1 MIPTWYL
8 IYQLVLVRLN
18 WVVLTYFLLV
28 NTFYLALLI
37 SAAWG
42 LRQHF
47 LNARGETR
55 WRVLGSRVAP
65 RISVLAPAH
74 NEAATIGESVRS
86 LLTLYYP
93 NLELV
98 LVNDGSID
106 ETLDVLTKEFE
117 LVPIHPI
124 YRQEVRTKPV
134 RSVYLSRSHPHLVVV
149 NKENGGKADALNAG
163 LNFATGK
170 LVCAID
176 ADSLIEADA
185 LQRMIRPFLS
195 DDDVLAAGGTIRI
208 ANGSLVQGGRVVEA
222 HVPRRP
228 LPGFQ
233 TVEYLRAYLFGRL
246 GWNRLGGNLIISG
259 AFGLFRREAVIAIG
273 GYDKGTVGE
282 DMEIVVRLRRYACEH
297 HLPDRV
303 TFVPDPVA
311 WTEAPESLQGLARQ
325 RDRWH
330 RGLAEVL
337 WRHRRLLFNPR
348 YRTLGMIVYPYFVFV
363 ELLAPVVEA
372 SGLVV
377 LAVSFAVGVVD
388 VQFALLFFLCAYGYG
403 LLLGVFPLLLE
414 EVSYRRYG
422 RLADR
427 LLLLAWALL
436 ENLGYRQLT
445 VAWRLKGLIKFLAG
459 KSDWGAMERRGFGQ
473 PGVQQQLAGDPRVA
487 NTRSEPAGN

>member
-348 YRTLGMIVYPYFVFV
+348 YRTLGTAAWGFP
-363 ELLAPVVEA
+363 LAP
-372 SGLVV
+372 
-377 LAVSFAVGVVD
+377 
-388 VQFALLFFLCAYGYG
+388 
-403 LLLGVFPLLLE
+403 
-414 EVSYRRYG
+414 
-422 RLADR
+422 
-427 LLLLAWALL
+427 
-436 ENLGYRQLT
+436 
-445 VAWRLKGLIKFLAG
+445 
-459 KSDWGAMERRGFGQ
+459 
-473 PGVQQQLAGDPRVA
+473 
-487 NTRSEPAGN
+487 